1 LPLFL
6 FLSNQTT
13 TEIFTMNPE
22 ESHHPDC
29 PAVDGFGCRCEEL
42 AALCNPYTER
52 GLEDRTKPIREL
64 QTFAGWT
71 DAQITAYFES
81 N

>member
-1 LPLFL
+1 
-6 FLSNQTT
+6 
-13 TEIFTMNPE
+13 MNPE

-29 PAVDGFGCRCEEL
+29 PAIDGFGCRCEEL

-64 QTFAGWT
+64 PTFAGWT

>member
-1 LPLFL
+1 
-6 FLSNQTT
+6 
-13 TEIFTMNPE
+13 MNPE

-29 PAVDGFGCRCEEL
+29 PAIDGFGCRCEEL

-64 QTFAGWT
+64 QTFASWT
-71 DAQITAYFES
+71 DAKLIAYFES